1 MDRWCFSFSCYLMMR
16 GSAEASVSSSDGCS
30 GTHMVSPKLLK
41 MNLRVLFTEGITD
54 VKNLGRL

>member
-1 MDRWCFSFSCYLMMR
+1 MMR
-16 GSAEASVSSSDGCS
+16 GSAEASVSGGDGCS